1 MDDDSMMGDDDSMM
15 DDGSMMGDD
24 DHDEIED
31 WYVHMMEHM
40 HDDDHEDVEDWYAHM
55 VEEHNDDEFM
65 MDDDSMMG
73 DDDHDEIEVW
83 EEPTGKVKE
92 VSITASYWRFEPAS
106 ILVSEND
113 TVRLTISSVNNMMP
127 MMARMF
133 PNHGIAIEDYGL
145 NYTLPVGETVTIEF
159 VATKNGEIHFHCSI
173 YCGVGHED
181 MHGELIVNGVDSPHM
196 EPSNGTTVAGP
207 RIGTLT

>member
-1 MDDDSMMGDDDSMM
+1 MMGDEDSMMGDED
-15 DDGSMMGDD
+15 SMMGDED
-24 DHDEIED
+24 SMMGGEDE
-31 WYVHMMEHM
+31 
-40 HDDDHEDVEDWYAHM
+40 DHEDVED
-55 VEEHNDDEFM
+55 
-65 MDDDSMMG
+65 
-73 DDDHDEIEVW
+73 W

-92 VSITASYWRFEPAS
+92 VSITAYYWRFEPSA

-159 VATKNGEIHFHCSI
+159 VATKNGEVHFHCSI
-173 YCGVGHED
+173 YCGVGHEE
-181 MHGELIVNGVDSPHM
+181 MHGELIVNGADSTHM
-196 EPSNGTTVAGP
+196 EPSNGITVAGP
-207 RIGTLT
+207 MTGTLT